1 MEPPLG
7 ASGNCKIAVVRYD
20 NSDIA
25 VSAYTKMTMVS
36 HRLHLVDVV
45 VVVVV
50 VVVVGVVGGG
60 GVVDAV
66 GAAAQGRRGYSMAV
80 S

>member
-50 VVVVGVVGGG
+50 VVGVVGGG